1 MLGFILL
8 FNRTIFAESYS
19 TSTLKNLLSS
29 LPHKNALV
37 GACVVDL
44 VTGETIFEYNADTSM
59 IPASTMKVF
68 TMAAGL
74 EHLGPDFSFTT
85 SVYTDGV
92 NLYIEGDGDP
102 GFGDE
107 KLCKLRDEA
116 IDAVFYRWAD
126 ALQHMGISTFPGKIV
141 IDETIFDDQIIHQS
155 WEKNDLGKWYAA
167 PVGGLNIN
175 DNCVDITIRPDK
187 KTNDPVL
194 ISIHPETT
202 LARFINKCKSGGG
215 RKKKP
220 PVLHHPHDSL
230 DFTISGRCS
239 KKWPFSPVAFP
250 DPGMLFANVLR
261 IVLDK
266 KGITFVQHPE
276 RRIRGED
283 RSNRE
288 SFIPVARHQTSINDV
303 LKRTGKNSQNLFA
316 ECLMKRAGYAHAV
329 ANEEDR
335 PQGNWLYGQRAV
347 LDVMTQAGISTEGF
361 AVSDGSGLSRENRCT
376 ARQLVSLLQ
385 WTQTQPWSN
394 MFHDNLSIAGVDGS
408 LKKRLADLPGR
419 VYAKTGTMR
428 GVRVLTGFIH
438 QENAQPRFALAVM
451 FNSYKGPSTPY
462 RNIQDKFCRT
472 LMRMSSDIA
481 LQDR

>member
-1 MLGFILL
+1 MMGCVLL

-19 TSTLKNLLSS
+19 TSTLKKLLSK
-29 LPHKNALV
+29 LPHKSALV

-44 VTGETIFEYNADTSM
+44 VTGKTIFEYNADTSM

-107 KLCKLRDEA
+107 KLCRLRDEA

-126 ALQHMGISTFPGKIV
+126 ALLHMGISTFPGKIV

-175 DNCVDITIRPDK
+175 DNCVDITIRPARK
-187 KTNDPVL
+187 INDPVL
-194 ISIHPETT
+194 ISIQPETT
-202 LARFINKCKSGGG
+202 LANFINKCKSGGG

-220 PVLHHPHDSL
+220 PVLHHPHNSL

-250 DPGMLFANVLR
+250 DPGMLFADALR

-276 RRIRGED
+276 RRRIRSED
-283 RSNRE
+283 GSLLE
-288 SFIPVARHQTSINDV
+288 SFIPVARHRTSINDV
-303 LKRTGKNSQNLFA
+303 LRRTGKREKGHTRYEFH
-316 ECLMKRAGYAHAV
+316 RAGLCHP
-329 ANEEDR
+329 R
-335 PQGNWLYGQRAV
+335 L
-347 LDVMTQAGISTEGF
+347 SCH
-361 AVSDGSGLSRENRCT
+361 GLGTDERNKN
-376 ARQLVSLLQ
+376 QY
-385 WTQTQPWSN
+385 
-394 MFHDNLSIAGVDGS
+394 LS
-408 LKKRLADLPGR
+408 
-419 VYAKTGTMR
+419 
-428 GVRVLTGFIH
+428 
-438 QENAQPRFALAVM
+438 
-451 FNSYKGPSTPY
+451 
-462 RNIQDKFCRT
+462 CR
-472 LMRMSSDIA
+472 
-481 LQDR
+481 